1 MEINLKGRIVDAE
14 HITGW
19 RLHERYLDIIVDS
32 NSSASSIESTGASY
46 ASVVRMVPEYKGP
59 STAASSGGTA
69 EFTVTCK
76 STREAKELHEYVV
89 DKVNESHGCI
99 IAPDPL
105 HNNKFRDLVA
115 RIRKLSSHFYYLEH
129 VPTNA
134 WVYEA
139 SNHTRRS
146 IHQFEFNRKLKLL
159 EWEFVTT
166 TGYWYSPWL
175 VDAVEKLENCYKR
188 KAELED
194 EREITMYEYED
205 RTGHPIAKGSPED
218 SHILRLDI
226 EIDCINLTIKRQEAE
241 VEDYK
246 KGLKATP
253 DELRIQYPYHHIN
266 KDGSLMD
273 CPPPSEPT
281 ESKEFAFFIQK
292 HGYHSMY

>member
-1 MEINLKGRIVDAE
+1 
-14 HITGW
+14 
-19 RLHERYLDIIVDS
+19 
-32 NSSASSIESTGASY
+32 
-46 ASVVRMVPEYKGP
+46 MVPEYKET
-59 STAASSGGTA
+59 STSSGGTD

-105 HNNKFRDLVA
+105 HNNECRDLVA
-115 RIRKLSSHFYYLEH
+115 KIRRLSSHLYYLEH

-134 WVYEA
+134 WVYEV
-139 SNHTRRS
+139 SNYDHRRKN
-146 IHQFEFNRKLKLL
+146 QFEFNRILKLL
-159 EWEFVTT
+159 EWQFVLL

-175 VDAVEKLENCYKR
+175 VDAVEKLEVSYKR

-205 RTGHPIAKGSPED
+205 RTGHPITKGSPED
-218 SHILRLDI
+218 SHIRSLDI
-226 EIDCINLTIKRQEAE
+226 ELGCLDMIIKRREDV

-253 DELRIQYPYHHIN
+253 DELRIRYPDHHIN

-273 CPPPSEPT
+273 CPPPSEHT
-281 ESKEFAFFIQK
+281 ESKEFGFLIQK